1 MSAELLQILA
11 DCREK
16 TAKIEEEAQQALVQK
31 LVPQITAEFEP
42 LFAERQKFLDA
53 KENFWTNI
61 ILSKNAA
68 TSSFCS
74 DVDTKVLRALESVQ
88 VTKKVENIGTDNV
101 NVIRTVTFRL
111 RPSIFCQGGELTR
124 AMNTDGNT
132 VSVSGVSWKI
142 PERSREGTILRV
154 FEKET
159 PDVEAK
165 AIMDAVD
172 EVFQNPEVAAN
183 VE

>member
-1 MSAELLQILA
+1 MSADLLQILT
-11 DCREK
+11 DCKEK

-31 LVPQITAEFEP
+31 LVPQITADFEP

-53 KENFWTNI
+53 KEGFWTNI

-68 TSSFCS
+68 TSSFCA
-74 DVDTKVLRALESVQ
+74 DVDTKVLRSLESVR
-88 VTKKVENIGTDNV
+88 VTKKVENVGTDNV
-101 NVIRTVTFRL
+101 NIIRTVTFQL
-111 RPSIFCQGGELTR
+111 RPSIFCQGGELSRT
-124 AMNTDGNT
+124 MNTDGNT
-132 VSVSGVSWKI
+132 ISASGVTWKV
-142 PERSREGTILRV
+142 PERSREGSILRV

-159 PDVEAK
+159 KDVEAK
-165 AIMDAVD
+165 MIMDAVD